1 MIINGKEEHIATPIT
16 VAELIE
22 QRGLRA
28 ERVAVE
34 LNGEIV
40 PRALRA
46 QTQLKGTDTLEI
58 VTFVRLGQSHR
69 RTGTAANVPQ
79 KPPVHGRYWLATN
92 VRPGGETEAACTRR
106 TRYMPGRARPHPITR
121 KRTETRHDH
130 DL

>member
-1 MIINGKEEHIATPIT
+1 MIINGKEEHIVTPIT

-46 QTQLKGTDTLEI
+46 QTRLKGTDTLEI
-58 VTFVRLGQSHR
+58 VTFVQ
-69 RTGTAANVPQ
+69 
-79 KPPVHGRYWLATN
+79 
-92 VRPGGETEAACTRR
+92 GG
-106 TRYMPGRARPHPITR
+106 
-121 KRTETRHDH
+121 
-130 DL
+130 

>member
-16 VAELIE
+16 VAELIG

-46 QTQLKGTDTLEI
+46 QTRLKGTDTLEI
-58 VTFVRLGQSHR
+58 VTFVQ
-69 RTGTAANVPQ
+69 
-79 KPPVHGRYWLATN
+79 
-92 VRPGGETEAACTRR
+92 GG
-106 TRYMPGRARPHPITR
+106 
-121 KRTETRHDH
+121 
-130 DL
+130 

>member
-46 QTQLKGTDTLEI
+46 QTL
-58 VTFVRLGQSHR
+58 
-69 RTGTAANVPQ
+69 RTGRLNPHQASREQ
-79 KPPVHGRYWLATN
+79 
-92 VRPGGETEAACTRR
+92 
-106 TRYMPGRARPHPITR
+106 ARLSQT
-121 KRTETRHDH
+121 
-130 DL
+130 

>member
-40 PRALRA
+40 PHALRA

-58 VTFVRLGQSHR
+58 VTFVQ
-69 RTGTAANVPQ
+69 
-79 KPPVHGRYWLATN
+79 
-92 VRPGGETEAACTRR
+92 GG
-106 TRYMPGRARPHPITR
+106 
-121 KRTETRHDH
+121 
-130 DL
+130 

>member
-1 MIINGKEEHIATPIT
+1 MIINGKEEHIATPIP

-46 QTQLKGTDTLEI
+46 QTRLKGTDTLEI
-58 VTFVRLGQSHR
+58 VTFVQ
-69 RTGTAANVPQ
+69 
-79 KPPVHGRYWLATN
+79 
-92 VRPGGETEAACTRR
+92 GG
-106 TRYMPGRARPHPITR
+106 
-121 KRTETRHDH
+121 
-130 DL
+130 